1 MRKKNYYLRIIL
13 MGVAGTLFLSLVSLF
28 FFIKI
33 SDMVAND
40 YRYGYLLYIARSI
53 ERTHEQVPIKDI
65 MVTDF
70 PAPDPPKD
78 DSYPLIQA
86 TEQNR
91 ISLWLVHE
99 DGRLISS
106 NNAKDLPFKWSEI
119 PRPSKIHGILS
130 SESHLFSPK
139 AFVVKLD
146 TKPLTYLISY
156 NKKSLIHGPF
166 LWIQG
171 LHTFTTAALA
181 VVIALSLSFYYLR
194 RKSKEARDVLTDL
207 ESGNLKARFEIKRFD
222 QFGNLI
228 LDFNRMADQIE
239 RLVTKLSETESSRSN
254 LLQDLGHDLRTPLTS
269 LTTSL
274 DTLRTHFDRIS
285 EEDRTELFEM
295 ISADIRYFKDLLE
308 KLTIVATIENPH
320 YKSSTEIVDLSELLE
335 AEIKNRQNSSLNRLR
350 WTLSQDSANHQILG
364 DQHLITRL
372 FRNAFD
378 NASHYARDEVHV
390 KISTKEGK
398 LQISIQDDGPGLSED
413 ALRSFG
419 KRRERRHV
427 KERNAHD
434 FSLGLGSVIMKAITQ
449 AHDGVLKMSNTSK
462 GACLQMTFNYL
473 SMKI

>member
-1 MRKKNYYLRIIL
+1 MKKKNYYLRIIF

-28 FFIKI
+28 FLIKI

-40 YRYGYLLYIARSI
+40 YRYGYLLYIGRSI
-53 ERTHEQVPIKDI
+53 ERAHEQLPIKDI
-65 MVTDF
+65 IVNEF
-70 PAPDPPKD
+70 PPPAPPKD
-78 DSYPLIQA
+78 DSYSLIQA

-99 DGRLISS
+99 DGRLISANNS
-106 NNAKDLPFKWSEI
+106 NPLPLTWDEI
-119 PRPSKIHGILS
+119 PKPNKVHGILS

-139 AFVVKLD
+139 TFVVKLD
-146 TKPLTYLISY
+146 TRPLTYLISY
-156 NKKSLIHGPF
+156 NKKSLLHGPF
-166 LWIQG
+166 LWMQG
-171 LHTFTTAALA
+171 LHTFTTAAIA
-181 VVIALSLSFYYLR
+181 VVVALSLSFYYLR
-194 RKSKEARDVLTDL
+194 RKSKEARGVLTDL

-269 LTTSL
+269 LNTSIE
-274 DTLRTHFDRIS
+274 TLKFHFNEIS
-285 EEDRTELFEM
+285 KEDRDELFEM

-320 YKSSTEIVDLSELLE
+320 YKSSTEIVNLDELLE
-335 AEIKNRQNSSLNRLR
+335 AEIKNREVSPQNSLKWSFTSSSRDHR
-350 WTLSQDSANHQILG
+350 ILG

-378 NASHYARDEVHV
+378 NASHYARTEVMV
-390 KISTKEGK
+390 KISTKAD
-398 LQISIQDDGPGLSED
+398 LVQVSILDDGPGLSED

-427 KERNAHD
+427 KDRNAHD
-434 FSLGLGSVIMKAITQ
+434 FSLGLGSVIMKTIAE
-449 AHDGVLKMSNTSK
+449 AHDGVLKMTNSSQ
-462 GACLQMTFNYL
+462 GACLQITFHL
-473 SMKI
+473 Q